1 MTCRARSS
9 ITTTAGSLSLSFTSG
24 ASTRTAIPVA
34 PIKISAEKLLNA
46 SRAALAK
53 PPLKGI
59 NPLFLQRF
67 AAVTGKRQHGRQP
80 FCQPHAA
87 GRQAKQG
94 NGFRL
99 YGIHG

>member
-24 ASTRTAIPVA
+24 ASTRTAGGA
-34 PIKISAEKLLNA
+34 DKISAEKLLNA

-59 NPLFLQRF
+59 NPSSCSASL
-67 AAVTGKRQHGRQP
+67 V
-80 FCQPHAA
+80 
-87 GRQAKQG
+87 
-94 NGFRL
+94 
-99 YGIHG
+99 

>member
-59 NPLFLQRF
+59 NPSSCSASLL
-67 AAVTGKRQHGRQP
+67 
-80 FCQPHAA
+80 
-87 GRQAKQG
+87 
-94 NGFRL
+94 
-99 YGIHG
+99 